1 MGVARFLT
9 FFLPRDKGAI
19 FKLRLNVLS
28 SLNIRSHLSACVQHS
43 AIDRCN
49 LSSKDLRFLGK
60 YNACHKRWSLFAIR
74 QYERVTADDSDKV
87 THRYLY
93 EGWAIVVNGLQPL
106 IVASYRQ
113 RTCDF

>member
-60 YNACHKRWSLFAIR
+60 YNEHVTNDGHYSLLANTR
-74 QYERVTADDSDKV
+74 ELLSTTVTQSPTDTFMRA
-87 THRYLY
+87 
-93 EGWAIVVNGLQPL
+93 GPQPST
-106 IVASYRQ
+106 AFSH
-113 RTCDF
+113 